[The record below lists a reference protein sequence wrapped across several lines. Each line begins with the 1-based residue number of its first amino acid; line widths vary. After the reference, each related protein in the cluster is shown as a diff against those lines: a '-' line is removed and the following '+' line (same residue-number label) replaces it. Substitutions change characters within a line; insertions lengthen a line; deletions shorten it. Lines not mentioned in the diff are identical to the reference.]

1 MRGSAK
7 GDEAMQTSYFKTN
20 QKIKPYRN
28 SPVSKDQKLSKRMEG
43 GNSVEFL
50 QKRFFYPTNFKPPA
64 IKWTKKREPSKPE
77 SKDEKSISSKTRIS
91 NLDQYN
97 KIQHNSGFTSLL
109 LLPFMALMMTGMMGF
124 FSLSLGI
131 KNITR
136 AQTYCIQ
143 ANLKGQKRLGLLLSK
158 ILNLNNKVLLLHNTR
173 KAIEA
178 SITAAIFLGQA
189 HLLPI
194 LKQKQELIKQAQ
206 KALILRQNYLLAQS
220 ALTKKK
226 TFQHL
231 KRQFK
236 KLKISHVQDEAFY
249 KKALAIQKK
258 KEGDKAYTYEPVPDF
273 INHQKSLF
281 SWKMRPFSSL
291 DKSLQW
297 LWPATT
303 KNFSSYTCTA
313 SLKKKGKQ
321 WISALYH

>member
-1 MRGSAK
+1 
-7 GDEAMQTSYFKTN
+7 MQTNHFKTN
-20 QKIKPYRN
+20 QKIKPYRKG
-28 SPVSKDQKLSKRMEG
+28 PVSEDQKCSKRMG
-43 GNSVEFL
+43 RGNPVEFL

-64 IKWTKKREPSKPE
+64 IKWMKKMAFSAVALKQKRQTAPSTSGPFCKAQ
-77 SKDEKSISSKTRIS
+77 KD
-91 NLDQYN
+91 
-97 KIQHNSGFTSLL
+97 SGFTSLL
-109 LLPFMALMMTGMMGF
+109 LLPFTALMMTGMMGF

-136 AQTYCIQ
+136 AQSHCIQ
-143 ANLKGQKRLGLLLSK
+143 ANLKGQKKLGLLLRK

-178 SITAAIFLGQA
+178 SISAAASLGQA
-189 HLLPI
+189 HLIPI
-194 LKQKQELIKQAQ
+194 LKQQRELIKQAQ
-206 KALILRQNYLLAQS
+206 KVLIMRQKYLLAQS
-220 ALTKKK
+220 ALAKRK

-236 KLKISHVQDEAFY
+236 KLNISPIQEKAFY

-258 KEGDKAYTYEPVPDF
+258 KVGDQAYTYKPVPDF

-281 SWKMRPFSSL
+281 YWKMRPFSPL
-291 DKSLQW
+291 DKNLRW
-297 LWPATT
+297 FLPGAE
-303 KNFSSYTCTA
+303 KNVSSHTCAA